1 MFFKQILTA
10 LEAPPP
16 LSLDGKSPVPFFSTP
31 SLCILTLFCFRMPEV
46 EKQSAVAS
54 EGGGESLEKPGGLSF
69 EVGCSPFYVVV
80 VIVVVVVVEFVVVI
94 IVAVA
99 IVFPVVDIVVVVR
112 EAPFLNVL
120 VLWAFPK

>member
-1 MFFKQILTA
+1 
-10 LEAPPP
+10 
-16 LSLDGKSPVPFFSTP
+16 
-31 SLCILTLFCFRMPEV
+31 MPEV

-54 EGGGESLEKPGGLSF
+54 EGSGESLEKPGGLSF
-69 EVGCSPFYVVV
+69 EVGCSPVYVVV
-80 VIVVVVVVEFVVVI
+80 GIVVVVVVVVEFVVVI

-99 IVFPVVDIVVVVR
+99 IVFLVVDVVVVVR